1 MLDTLL
7 KIGEHLLE
15 GHGVWAQLVAKPKFN
30 SKKDNWI
37 CPILFNCVENRIE
50 ILKDDIQ
57 KFNEEK
63 SPTEFR
69 YISTGIW
76 GPRGKKCALT
86 VEPKNFYMLEET
98 LFGKQKDNLGTM
110 MESMADFDL
119 ELKKT
124 QFFHAL
130 QEINESLNECRQ
142 ALDYQEVKNRLDFGK
157 NDQVV
162 LFYSLVKSDNIEDGM
177 PTKLTELN
185 GYEDFIIGKFATP
198 DKVHEGLDYITG
210 YSSEEVVEATFSGR
224 YNIHKIFQ
232 TTASNYAS
240 GFSNFR
246 KNFQSSPT
254 TLASLDKASDYILNN
269 LNTNIAGISHIVVPN
284 YLHKDLNNFDLK
296 QVEIFLNK
304 AGELLFQYH
313 EMDTNLDKKLPDTDV
328 FWVNYIAF
336 ESDGNSFKVIN
347 HINDVNSRYLK
358 KLIEVFGKTE
368 FELQDYIGDRSHF
381 NLQSIYRMIPVRDG
395 QKSKLNPVLLFFKDI
410 LEQKPIRQEVI
421 FDHFITLAL
430 CHWYGR
436 NRAFTNIRQ
445 SDSFDFAIKD
455 AVFKYSALIYALK
468 QLNLIDMEKETS
480 KTEKIDESRT
490 DFQKRIDQFFK
501 KMDYS
506 KDEKAMFYLGR
517 ILSSVAYAQ
526 YKKGHESKPILNK
539 INFNGMDSSAIVR
552 LSLDLA
558 EKVQQY
564 RIHRETDWNFSL
576 FREKYNEK
584 DWPLSKE
591 QNVFY
596 LMAGYSFG
604 LTKSNN

>member
-7 KIGEHLLE
+7 KIGEQLLE

-37 CPILFNCVENRIE
+37 CPILFDCVENRIE

-421 FDHFITLAL
+421 FDHFIILAL

>member
-7 KIGEHLLE
+7 KIGEQLLE

-37 CPILFNCVENRIE
+37 CPILFDCVENRIE

-185 GYEDFIIGKFATP
+185 GYEDFIIGKFATS

-284 YLHKDLNNFDLK
+284 YLHKYLNNFDLK

-358 KLIEVFGKTE
+358 KLVEVFGKTE

-468 QLNLIDMEKETS
+468 QLNLIDMEKETN

-501 KMDYS
+501 KMDYT